1 MVDFKQIETLVSVVT
16 LKAQTVLPSDTAV
29 MTFWALSPKDHR
41 AQGSWQPLATKPDQ
55 PVDLPE

>member
-41 AQGSWQPLATKPDQ
+41 AQGSWQPLATKT
-55 PVDLPE
+55 